1 MAGHSIRENT
11 AVLLKDNFN
20 SYKPYVRVEC
30 CSIEA
35 NFGNDLE
42 SRPFNYDISKHEILD
57 EFY

>member
-1 MAGHSIRENT
+1 
-11 AVLLKDNFN
+11 LLKDNFN
-20 SYKPYVRVEC
+20 SYKPYVRLEC

-42 SRPFNYDISKHEILD
+42 SKPLNYDISKHSILD